1 LFSLFS
7 LFLVDLKQGKQG
19 KQACLKGAQM
29 TEEAQGMGQLYTGKG
44 NLIGQAKEFEKLGV
58 SVQTPLPEHLVA
70 KAALELGHLPETAD
84 DTQLETIE
92 Q

>member
-1 LFSLFS
+1 MTCTGTPWIWMVSLTRS
-7 LFLVDLKQGKQG
+7 RVVPAIGT
-19 KQACLKGAQM
+19 A
-29 TEEAQGMGQLYTGKG
+29 MGQLYTGKG
-44 NLIGQAKEFEKLGV
+44 NLIGQAKVFEKLGV

-70 KAALELGHLPETAD
+70 KAALELEHLPETAD